1 MNIKGFEFKKLEVIE
16 KLNQLINELSKTI
29 FEVDGNNIIDV
40 DLDYTIDI
48 KESNHKK
55 CIKNINIKIQYE
67 EDLK

>member
-16 KLNQLINELSKTI
+16 KLSQLINELSKTI
-29 FEVDGNNIIDV
+29 FEVDGNNIVDV